1 MGAIGS
7 TISSSLKQYS
17 RFFKE
22 GNAITHLSFVI
33 MGALHLSK
41 GQLIKGSLFLL
52 AEIGFIL
59 FMILQGFSALGGLLT
74 LGTVKQGWVMDEK
87 LGIEVLAKGD
97 NSMLILIYGIAAIT
111 LCILFACV
119 YHAHF
124 RSMQHI
130 SELEKKEFAIPKF
143 KDDVKSL
150 LDDRFHITLLSIPA
164 IGVLVFTIIP
174 LIYMISIAFTNF
186 DHNHL
191 PPKNLFDWVGLANFS
206 NILAGRMAG
215 TFFPLLGWTLIWAFM
230 ATATSFIF
238 GVLLAL
244 LINKKGIKGKG
255 FFRTLFVL
263 TMAVPQFV
271 SLLIMR
277 NLLHA
282 SGPVNVFLEKIGLI
296 SEPIPFLT
304 DGLMAKISVI
314 TINMWVGIPVTMLVA
329 TGILMNLPSDQVE
342 AAKIDGA
349 NGFQILKS
357 ITFPQILFV
366 MTPSLIQQFVGNINN
381 FNVIYLLTEGG
392 PVNSNY
398 YSAGETD
405 LLVTWLYK
413 LTIETADYNI
423 ASVIGIITFV
433 LSAVFSL
440 FVYTRSNSFKKED
453 GLG

>member
-1 MGAIGS
+1 MSEIVS

-17 RFFKE
+17 TFFKE
-22 GNAITHLSFVI
+22 GSAIRNLSFII

-41 GQLIKGSLFLL
+41 GQLVKGSLFLS

-59 FMILQGFSALGGLLT
+59 FMILQGFSAIGGLLT
-74 LGTVKQGWVMDEK
+74 LGTVKQGWVMDKE

-97 NSMLILIYGIAAIT
+97 NSMLILIYGIMAIT
-111 LCILFACV
+111 LCILFICV

-124 RSMQHI
+124 KSMKYI
-130 SELEKKEFAIPKF
+130 SELEKKGLAIPKF

-150 LDDRFHITLLSIPA
+150 LDDKFHITLLSIPI
-164 IGVLVFTIIP
+164 IGVLVFTVVP
-174 LIYMISIAFTNF
+174 LIYMISIAFTSF

-191 PPKNLFDWVGLANFS
+191 PPKNLFDWVGFANFS
-206 NILAGRMAG
+206 NVLTGRMAG
-215 TFFPLLGWTLIWAFM
+215 TFFPLLGWTLTWAFM

-244 LINKKGIKGKG
+244 LINKKGIKGKAV
-255 FFRTLFVL
+255 FRTLFVL

-282 SGPVNVFLEKIGLI
+282 SGPVNVFLEEIGLI
-296 SEPIPFLT
+296 SAPIPFLT
-304 DGLMAKISVI
+304 DGLIAKLSVI
-314 TINMWVGIPVTMLVA
+314 TINMWIGIPVTMLVA
-329 TGILMNLPSDQVE
+329 TGILMNLPSDQIE

-349 NGFQILKS
+349 NGLQILKS

-440 FVYTRSNSFKKED
+440 FIYTRSNSFKKED

>member
-7 TISSSLKQYS
+7 AISSSLKQYY
-17 RFFKE
+17 RFFKK

-33 MGALHLSK
+33 MGALHLLK
-41 GQLIKGSLFLL
+41 GQLVKGSLFLL

-59 FMILQGFSALGGLLT
+59 FMILQGFNVLGGLLT

-97 NSMLILIYGIAAIT
+97 NSMLILIYGIATIT
-111 LCILFACV
+111 LCILFICV

-124 RSMQHI
+124 KSMQHI
-130 SELEKKEFAIPKF
+130 SELEKKGLAIPRF

-174 LIYMISIAFTNF
+174 LIYMISIAFTSY

-206 NILAGRMAG
+206 NMLTGRMAD
-215 TFFPLLGWTLIWAFM
+215 TLFPLLGWTLIWAFM
-230 ATATSFIF
+230 ATATTFIF

-277 NLLHA
+277 NLLHS
-282 SGPVNVFLEKIGLI
+282 SGPINVFLEKIGLI
-296 SEPIPFLT
+296 SHPIPFLT

-314 TINMWVGIPVTMLVA
+314 TINMWVGIPVTMLIA

-349 NGFQILKS
+349 NGVQILKS

-366 MTPSLIQQFVGNINN
+366 MTPSLIQQFIGNINN

-413 LTIETADYNI
+413 LTVETADYNV

>member
-1 MGAIGS
+1 MSSIFSSAPASFKQNKALFKDGS
-7 TISSSLKQYS
+7 I
-17 RFFKE
+17 
-22 GNAITHLSFVI
+22 ITKLSFFI
-33 MGALHLSK
+33 MGLYNISK
-41 GQLIKGSLFLL
+41 GQVVKGTLFLL
-52 AEIGFIL
+52 TEIGFII
-59 FMILQGFSALGGLLT
+59 FMMMQGFSALAGLVT
-74 LGTVKQGWVMDEK
+74 LGTKSQGWVMDDSI
-87 LGIEVLAKGD
+87 GIEVLQEGD
-97 NSMLILIYGIAAIT
+97 NSMLMLIYGIAT
-111 LCILFACV
+111 ILFIILFVCV
-119 YHAHF
+119 YMAQLK
-124 RSMQHI
+124 SMKQI
-130 SELEKKEFAIPKF
+130 ADFEKKGLSVPTF

-150 LDDRFHITLLSIPA
+150 LDDRFHLTLLFIPMT
-164 IGVLVFTIIP
+164 GVLVFTVLP
-174 LIYMISIAFTNF
+174 LVYMISLAFTSY

-206 NILAGRMAG
+206 NVLTGRISG
-215 TFFPLLGWTLIWAFM
+215 TFFPLLGWTLTWAVM
-230 ATATSFIF
+230 ATATTFIF

-244 LINKKGIKGKG
+244 LINRKGIKGKKI
-255 FFRTLFVL
+255 FRTLFVI

-271 SLLIMR
+271 SLLVMR

-282 SGPVNVFLEKIGLI
+282 SGPVNVFLENIGMI

-304 DGLMAKISVI
+304 DGLIAKISVI
-314 TINMWVGIPVTMLVA
+314 GINMWVGIPVTMLVA
-329 TGILMNLPSDQVE
+329 TGILMNLPSDQIE

-392 PVNSNY
+392 PLNSNY

-423 ASVIGIITFV
+423 AAVIGIFTFV

-440 FVYTRSNSFKKED
+440 FVFTRSNSFKGEG

>member
-1 MGAIGS
+1 M
-7 TISSSLKQYS
+7 SSIFSSAPASFKQNKAL
-17 RFFKE
+17 FKE
-22 GNAITHLSFVI
+22 GSIITKLSFLI
-33 MGALHLSK
+33 MGLYNISK
-41 GQLIKGSLFLL
+41 GQVVKGTLFLL
-52 AEIGFIL
+52 TEIGFVL
-59 FMILQGFSALGGLLT
+59 FMVMQGFSALAGLAT
-74 LGTVKQGWVMDEK
+74 LGTKSQGWVMDDS
-87 LGIEVLAKGD
+87 LGIEVLQEGD
-97 NSMLILIYGIAAIT
+97 NSMLLLIYGIAT
-111 LCILFACV
+111 ILFIVLFVCV
-119 YHAHF
+119 YMTHLK
-124 RSMQHI
+124 SMKHI
-130 SELEKKEFAIPKF
+130 AELEKKGLSIPTF
-143 KDDVKSL
+143 KDDVKSF
-150 LDDRFHITLLSIPA
+150 LDERFHLTLLFIPMT
-164 IGVLVFTIIP
+164 GVLVFTVLP
-174 LIYMISIAFTNF
+174 LVYMISLAFTSY

-206 NILAGRMAG
+206 NVLTGRISG
-215 TFFPLLGWTLIWAFM
+215 TFFPLLGWTLTWAVM
-230 ATATSFIF
+230 ATATTFIF

-244 LINKKGIKGKG
+244 LINRKGIKGKKL
-255 FFRTLFVL
+255 FRTLFVI

-271 SLLIMR
+271 SLLVMR

-282 SGPVNVFLEKIGLI
+282 SGPVNVFLENIGLI

-304 DGLMAKISVI
+304 DGFIAKISVI
-314 TINMWVGIPVTMLVA
+314 GINMWVGIPVTMLVA
-329 TGILMNLPSDQVE
+329 TGILMNLPSDQIE

-392 PVNSNY
+392 PLNSNY

-423 ASVIGIITFV
+423 AAVIGIFTFV

-440 FVYTRSNSFKKED
+440 FVYTRSNSFKGE
-453 GLG
+453 GGIG